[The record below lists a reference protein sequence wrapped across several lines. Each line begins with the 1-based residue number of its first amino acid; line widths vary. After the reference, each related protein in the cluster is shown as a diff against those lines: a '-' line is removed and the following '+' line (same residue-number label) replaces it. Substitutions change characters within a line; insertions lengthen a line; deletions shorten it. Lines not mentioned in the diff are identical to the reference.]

1 MSAATSPN
9 AVPNPLQPDVAAL
22 KATHRGSAEDG
33 RKLINLIL
41 CCVDQLGCS
50 TSHTAENISILT
62 PTGARINSYHKNC
75 MIERLAYMYALSDCN
90 SGDAKQPTASLP
102 RPNLTISHVT
112 MRVHLKQKRA

>member
-62 PTGARINSYHKNC
+62 PTGARINSYHKVGIDTYLGTYAHLPVKC
-75 MIERLAYMYALSDCN
+75 MKLEIKTTYLLLR
-90 SGDAKQPTASLP
+90 TA
-102 RPNLTISHVT
+102 
-112 MRVHLKQKRA
+112 